1 MRPLSLQRD
10 EARFRQRLGAFVDV
24 GRAGRSFE
32 HAGEIQMVY
41 RGQRRFPPA
50 LGTESAD
57 PSILVRQER
66 GLKAGCAHGFDHNR
80 WGVGS
85 L

>member
-1 MRPLSLQRD
+1 M
-10 EARFRQRLGAFVDV
+10 A
-24 GRAGRSFE
+24 
-32 HAGEIQMVY
+32 Y

-50 LGTESAD
+50 LRAESAD

-80 WGVGS
+80 WGVNS

>member
-1 MRPLSLQRD
+1 MVAD
-10 EARFRQRLGAFVDV
+10 KRLVGV
-24 GRAGRSFE
+24 GRPGRTFE
-32 HAGEIQMVY
+32 HAGEIHMTY
-41 RGQRRFPPA
+41 RGQRRFPPT
-50 LGTESAD
+50 LGAESAD

>member
-1 MRPLSLQRD
+1 MVADR
-10 EARFRQRLGAFVDV
+10 RLVGV
-24 GRAGRSFE
+24 GRPGRRFE
-32 HAGEIQMVY
+32 HAGEIHTAY
-41 RGQRRFPPA
+41 RGQRRFAPT
-50 LGTESAD
+50 LGAESAD